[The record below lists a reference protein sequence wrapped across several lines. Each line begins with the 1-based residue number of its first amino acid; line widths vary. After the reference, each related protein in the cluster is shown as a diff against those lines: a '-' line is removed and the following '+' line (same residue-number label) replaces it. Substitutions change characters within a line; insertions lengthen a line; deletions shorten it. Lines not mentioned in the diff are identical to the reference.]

1 MNTIEFSNE
10 FDTLVDSYRRFKD
23 FDSKEELD
31 SLDFNEYEKSIFL
44 TEAQQQIVIEL
55 YSGRNERRASFEATE
70 ELRACLR
77 DLIKSATLEEQIS
90 VRSNL
95 RTQAFK
101 LPSDLLFIAYEEAV
115 IQDDN
120 AGCFNG
126 KIISV
131 VPVTWD
137 SLHRT
142 RSNPFRRPNKR
153 RALRLDCGSSMIEVV
168 SCYHIGQYRIE
179 YLIKPTPIV
188 LADFSEVTVDGF
200 NTITE
205 CKLDS
210 VVHRQILERA
220 VQLAIRSKGISDEK

>member
-23 FDSKEELD
+23 FDSKEALD

-55 YSGRNERRASFEATE
+55 YTGRNEKGASFEATE

-77 DLIKSATLEEQIS
+77 NLIKSAILEEQIS

-95 RTQAFK
+95 RTQVFK
-101 LPSDLLFIAYEEAV
+101 LPSDLLYIAYEEAKL
-115 IQDDN
+115 QDDS
-120 AGCFNG
+120 AGCSNG
-126 KIISV
+126 TIISV

-137 SLHRT
+137 SLHKT
-142 RSNPFRRPNKR
+142 RSNPFRRPNKK
-153 RALRLDCGSSMIEVV
+153 RALRLDSGSSIVELY
-168 SCYHIGQYRIE
+168 SEYHIGE
-179 YLIKPTPIV
+179 YMIKYIVKPTPII
-188 LADFSEVTVDGF
+188 LANFSEVTIDGF

>member
-1 MNTIEFSNE
+1 MDTTGFSNE
-10 FDTLVDSYRRFKD
+10 FDVLIDSYRRFKD

-55 YSGRNERRASFEATE
+55 YTGRNEKGASFEATE
-70 ELRACLR
+70 ELRAYLR
-77 DLIKSATLEEQIS
+77 NLIKSATLEEQIS

-95 RTQAFK
+95 RVQSFK
-101 LPSDLLFIAYEEAV
+101 LPSDLLFIVYEEAV

-120 AGCFNG
+120 AGCSNG
-126 KIISV
+126 NTISI

-142 RSNPFRRPNKR
+142 KNNPFREPNKR
-153 RALRLDCGSSMIEVV
+153 RALRLDSGSSIIEVY
-168 SCYHIGQYRIE
+168 SQYHIGKYTIE
-179 YLIKPTPIV
+179 YLVKPTPII
-188 LADFSEVTVDGF
+188 LADFSEVTIDGF
-200 NTITE
+200 NKITE

-210 VVHRQILERA
+210 AIHRQVLERA
-220 VQLAIRSKGISDEK
+220 VQLAIRSKGISDDK